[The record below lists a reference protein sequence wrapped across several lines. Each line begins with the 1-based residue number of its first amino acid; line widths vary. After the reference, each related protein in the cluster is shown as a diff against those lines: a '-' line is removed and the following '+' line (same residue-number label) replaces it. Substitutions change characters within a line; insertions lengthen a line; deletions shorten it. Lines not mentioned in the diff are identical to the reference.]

1 MERYNYEQDESYI
14 KRLWEYIDKLEE
26 ENKTL
31 KKELHNTQLL
41 LKTWMDD
48 YMELEEENKKL
59 REFKAKQEEMMF
71 LIWASIELAKPKTA
85 WDADKLQKGKEIYE
99 KLYKEE
105 LYYLREENKNLKEK
119 NKRLNEVYEVC
130 NIDSIN
136 RTFKVANLEM
146 ENEKLKEELKWYK
159 KQYEHSMGED

>member
-59 REFKAKQEEMMF
+59 KDKFMLRLAEAYLLPPTSNQMAEFKKRNFSKWYDVIKNQMR
-71 LIWASIELAKPKTA
+71 
-85 WDADKLQKGKEIYE
+85 KEI
-99 KLYKEE
+99 KGG
-105 LYYLREENKNLKEK
+105 
-119 NKRLNEVYEVC
+119 
-130 NIDSIN
+130 D
-136 RTFKVANLEM
+136 
-146 ENEKLKEELKWYK
+146 
-159 KQYEHSMGED
+159 

>member
-1 MERYNYEQDESYI
+1 MTLDEYAFQE
-14 KRLWEYIDKLEE
+14 LVE
-26 ENKTL
+26 ENEELKNRNDTL
-31 KKELHNTQLL
+31 EYRN
-41 LKTWMDD
+41 
-48 YMELEEENKKL
+48 ESLEQENKEL

-85 WDADKLQKGKEIYE
+85 LDAEKLQKGKEIYE

-105 LYYLREENKNLKEK
+105 LYHLREENKNLKEK

-136 RTFKVANLEM
+136 KTFKVGNLEM
-146 ENEKLKEELKWYK
+146 ENEKLKEELEWYK
-159 KQYEHSMGED
+159 KQYKHTMWED